1 MAQAAARLTSL
12 GVMVLALL
20 REDEMHPYEM
30 LRLMRH
36 RRDDRIVPITGGT
49 VYHTVAR
56 LERRGLIAEVGVD
69 REGNRPERTTYRL
82 ADAGAQALLDWVR
95 EELARIDHPAEFRV
109 ALAESHNLDRAEVLD
124 LLEQR
129 RAALVEEDA
138 TTAAGLTQARARGVL
153 DQYLVEVERQASLV
167 AAELVWLDSFIA
179 RLTDPGFRWGVHD
192 GDTLSDHYI
201 AQRKAARQ

>member
-1 MAQAAARLTSL
+1 MAQTAGRLTPL

-124 LLEQR
+124 LLGRR

-138 TTAAGLTQARARGVL
+138 TTAVGLAEARARGVL
-153 DQYLVEVERQASLV
+153 EQYLVEVERQSSLV

-179 RLTDPGFRWGVHD
+179 RLTDPGLRWGVPD